1 MTDTDASREQ
11 RLTDAFVS
19 LADRLVKAFDVADL
33 YTDLA
38 LACVDF
44 LDVTAAGL
52 MLVDAGGRLRL
63 MGASTERARL
73 LELMEIQSDR
83 GPCLDC
89 HRAGAPVL
97 VPDIAAQRA
106 RWPEFVD
113 VALRVGYRSA
123 YALPMRVG
131 AQTIGALNV
140 FDEDVDAVTAELLR
154 LGQALADVATVAII
168 QQRAIQNGEELA
180 AQLQNALNSRVA
192 IEQAKGLLAGRLGL
206 DMPAALHPAARL
218 CTGDPAAALRRGA
231 GPGHRAGST
240 RPSCPGPWDPR
251 SSGHSA
257 LSTVS
262 VQVNNG

>member
-1 MTDTDASREQ
+1 MTDADTSREQ

-44 LDVTAAGL
+44 LGVTAAGL

-89 HRAGAPVL
+89 HRAGAPIL

-140 FDEDVDAVTAELLR
+140 FDEDVDAVTTELLR

-180 AQLQNALNSRVA
+180 AQLQTALNSRVA

-206 DMPAALHPAARL
+206 DMPAAFTLLRAYARATQQL
-218 CTGDPAAALRRGA
+218 LSAVAQALVTERLDPAELPRTVELKTSG
-231 GPGHRAGST
+231 GS
-240 RPSCPGPWDPR
+240 P
-251 SSGHSA
+251 

-262 VQVNNG
+262 VQVNNE